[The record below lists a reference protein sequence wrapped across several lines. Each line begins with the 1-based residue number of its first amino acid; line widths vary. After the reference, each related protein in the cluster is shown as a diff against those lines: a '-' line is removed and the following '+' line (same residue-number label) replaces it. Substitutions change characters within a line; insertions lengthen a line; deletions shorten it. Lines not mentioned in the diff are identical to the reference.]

1 MVTDS
6 LRYWVQEMHVDGF
19 RFDLAPALARGN
31 DAFEPNGTFLNV
43 LAQDPVLSTVR
54 LVAEPWDVGSG
65 GYQLGSFPP
74 PWTEWNDH
82 YRDTVREAWL
92 HSHGRTWSHG
102 GGVRDLAYRLSGSSD
117 VFAASGR
124 GPLASVNFLTAHDG
138 FTLHDL
144 VSYDHKHNEANGEDN
159 RDGSDHNHS
168 WNCGVEG
175 PTDDESVLAL
185 RRRLMRGLMTTLLV
199 STGVPMLTAGDETGR
214 TQRGNNNAYCIDDET
229 SWLSWEHAPWQQ
241 DLLAWTQA
249 LLTLRREHPVLRHD
263 EFFEGRPARADGV
276 KDIAW
281 FCADG
286 AEMTPERWFQHDLR
300 VLGLYLSAAD
310 PAGGREAARSLLV
323 LLNTGR
329 DDVPVRLPGPPWAS
343 SYDVLLDTSQDRPA
357 RGPTYEPGAELTLL
371 AHSTQVLAALRV

>member
-1 MVTDS
+1 
-6 LRYWVQEMHVDGF
+6 MHVDGF

-31 DAFEPNGTFLNV
+31 DVFEPNGTFLNV
-43 LAQDPVLSTVR
+43 LAQDPVLSTVK
-54 LVAEPWDVGSG
+54 LVAEPWDVGPA
-65 GYQLGSFPP
+65 GYQLGGFPP
-74 PWTEWNDH
+74 PWTEWNDR

-92 HSHGRTWSHG
+92 GSHSRTWSHG

-117 VFAASGR
+117 VFAASDR

-175 PTDDESVLAL
+175 PTDDETVLAL
-185 RRRLMRGLMTTLLV
+185 RRQLMRGLLSTLLV
-199 STGVPMLTAGDETGR
+199 STGVPMLAAGDETGR

-229 SWLSWEHAPWQQ
+229 SWLSWDRAPWQQ
-241 DLLAWTQA
+241 DLLDWTQA
-249 LLTLRREHPVLRHD
+249 LVTLRREHPVLRHD
-263 EFFEGRPARADGV
+263 EFFEGRPARTDGV

-281 FCADG
+281 FGDDG

-300 VLGLYLSAAD
+300 VLGLYLSGGD
-310 PAGGREAARSLLV
+310 GAGDSEAARSLLV

-329 DDVPVRLPGPPWAS
+329 DDVPVRLPPPPWGF

-357 RGPTYEPGAELTLL
+357 PGPTHEHGTEVTLP
-371 AHSTQVLAALRV
+371 AHSLQVLSALRA

>member
-1 MVTDS
+1 M
-6 LRYWVQEMHVDGF
+6 
-19 RFDLAPALARGN
+19 
-31 DAFEPNGTFLNV
+31 
-43 LAQDPVLSTVR
+43 
-54 LVAEPWDVGSG
+54 
-65 GYQLGSFPP
+65 
-74 PWTEWNDH
+74 
-82 YRDTVREAWL
+82 REAWL
-92 HSHGRTWSHG
+92 HSHGRTRSHG

-117 VFAASGR
+117 VFAPSGR

-175 PTDDESVLAL
+175 PTDDETVLAL

-199 STGVPMLTAGDETGR
+199 STGVPMLTAGRRDGPDSAAATTTPTASTTSRPGCPGTTRRGSR
-214 TQRGNNNAYCIDDET
+214 TC
-229 SWLSWEHAPWQQ
+229 S
-241 DLLAWTQA
+241 AWTQA
-249 LLTLRREHPVLRHD
+249 LVTLRREHRVLRHD
-263 EFFEGRPARADGV
+263 DFFEGRPAHADGV

-310 PAGGREAARSLLV
+310 PAGGTRA
-323 LLNTGR
+323 
-329 DDVPVRLPGPPWAS
+329 
-343 SYDVLLDTSQDRPA
+343 
-357 RGPTYEPGAELTLL
+357 EPGRCSSC
-371 AHSTQVLAALRV
+371 STPAGTTSRCGCPGRPGLPRTTCCWTPRRTCRPRA